1 MLSFLR
7 ILFQE
12 VHYGHAVVLLEGDG
26 RVYRSDSIRI
36 DATTL
41 HLVEYGTKWMR
52 CCITYRCPI
61 LEQVLFAVE
70 PKYDLFQEVIHEI
83 VEGHHDTDGCAQAV
97 NVVPD
102 RDVRLGPGVKPLAVA
117 VLSLL
122 VHCCRKADRSS
133 SKRTAADT
141 ERRAE
146 IKQRAKNWTM
156 QYSCLPFTVKRTK
169 HVPCQT
175 SCRQATYASNKHIR
189 IFMQ

>member
-12 VHYGHAVVLLEGDG
+12 VHDGHAVVLLEGDG
-26 RVYRSDSIRI
+26 RVYRSDSMRI

-41 HLVEYGTKWMR
+41 YLVEYGTKWMR
-52 CCITYRCPI
+52 YCITYRCPI

-83 VEGHHDTDGCAQAV
+83 VEGQHDTDGCAQAV
-97 NVVPD
+97 NVVSD

-122 VHCCRKADRSS
+122 IHCCRKVDRSN
-133 SKRTAADT
+133 SKRTAAGT

-146 IKQRAKNWTM
+146 GQELDHAV
-156 QYSCLPFTVKRTK
+156 QLSPFTVKSTK
-169 HVPCQT
+169 HVPCQI
-175 SCRQATYASNKHIR
+175 SCRQTTYASNKHIR
-189 IFMQ
+189 IFM